1 VCLVPQVYNAR
12 RYSVDLT
19 SYPRIVAV
27 DAACGELPA
36 FASAAPEK
44 QV

>member
-1 VCLVPQVYNAR
+1 
-12 RYSVDLT
+12 LT
-19 SYPRIVAV
+19 PYPRIVAI

>member
-1 VCLVPQVYNAR
+1 VFNAR

-19 SYPRIVAV
+19 PFPRIVAI
-27 DAACGELPA
+27 DAACREIAA

-44 QV
+44 Q